1 MDPVKAE
8 FKSNGLLEFFS
19 VLVTWKAKGTVQTLQ
34 SVFYFSFTFH
44 EFLVR
49 LHVAAHTPPLP
60 PPPGGMEAREY
71 LRNPFHQSCSATS
84 LFCKKICNGF
94 NWLTPLADS
103 FPNWQELVIYFH
115 TNQQD
120 GEQNAFMV
128 TFSDNSDL

>member
-8 FKSNGLLEFFS
+8 FKSNGPLEFCS
-19 VLVTWKAKGTVQTLQ
+19 VLVTWKAKGAVQTLQ

-44 EFLVR
+44 EFLVS
-49 LHVAAHTPPLP
+49 LHVAAPTPHLPRWNGSKGISMKPLP
-60 PPPGGMEAREY
+60 PIMFC
-71 LRNPFHQSCSATS
+71 NVS
-84 LFCKKICNGF
+84 FCKKICNGF
-94 NWLTPLADS
+94 YWLTPFADS